1 ERKLDITIEVLTGLH
16 FAHQRGVIHRD
27 VKPSNVRVM
36 PDGRIKIM
44 DFGIA
49 RLQKADA
56 TGSGA
61 IVGTPTYM
69 APEQITNGTITPA
82 LDAAAPADAETD
94 HPRVDES
101 AACGAGGARGGRVA
115 PPVCPE
121 PAGTGQPGSRVR
133 ARAPQSAGGAAKPI
147 GAGAHWSAH
156 RSRSRV
162 PRP

>member
-1 ERKLDITIEVLTGLH
+1 MELVEGRDLSDMIALRDPLALERKLDITIEVLTGLH

-61 IVGTPTYM
+61 M
-69 APEQITNGTITPA
+69 AVSRATSQPVTFSEVSNSASLLASHATACAGWPST
-82 LDAAAPADAETD
+82 AAPAAVLATS
-94 HPRVDES
+94 PFFSRT
-101 AACGAGGARGGRVA
+101 R
-115 PPVCPE
+115 PVRRRSMSST
-121 PAGTGQPGSRVR
+121 GT
-133 ARAPQSAGGAAKPI
+133 
-147 GAGAHWSAH
+147 
-156 RSRSRV
+156 
-162 PRP
+162 